1 MTSTNKERGEGSPF
15 FFLRHFQLP
24 IIYTCTILTLCTL
37 YAVQPIQPLFE
48 QEFALTRFEAVVFT
62 TVIMLPLGFA
72 PIFYGYILET
82 FSSKRFLR
90 NAVLFLGLLEIVF
103 ALSDSYIFLLSIRAL
118 QGLLIPAVLT
128 SLMSYISFITPKDKV
143 QQAIGYY
150 IGATIFGGFIG
161 RLLSGI
167 LSDMFGWRL
176 FFVLLGIALIAMFWC
191 LEYLSEAVKVDF
203 MKPKLVQ
210 IMDIVKNK
218 TFFNIYAMMFCIFF
232 VFQALLNFI
241 PFQLKTFGGEMGFG
255 KVGLMY
261 AGYIIG
267 FIISVRILFLI
278 RFFGNETR
286 TILVGIVMYVLGL
299 QIFHVSDYAV
309 MFGGMFVFCAG
320 FFIIHSVASGLISK
334 LAHEKRAI
342 SNGLYLS
349 FYYAGGTFGTF
360 APGVFFA
367 YFGWNT
373 FVALLSFIV
382 LFSLFFALK
391 INTHAPR
398 SHP

>member
-1 MTSTNKERGEGSPF
+1 MIQTGNQGSESSLAR
-15 FFLRHFQLP
+15 FLSHNQLL

-48 QEFALTRFEAVVFT
+48 KEFSLSRFEAVIFT

-82 FSSKRFLR
+82 FSSKLFLR
-90 NAVLFLGLLEIVF
+90 NAVLILGILELCFAWSDTYPVLL
-103 ALSDSYIFLLSIRAL
+103 AIRAL

-128 SLMSYISFITPKDKV
+128 SLMSYISFITPKDRV

-150 IGATIFGGFIG
+150 IGATILGGFVG
-161 RLLSGI
+161 RLLSGL
-167 LSDMFGWRL
+167 LSDYFGWRL
-176 FFVLLGIALIAMFWC
+176 FFVLLGIALIVMFGA
-191 LEYLSEAVKVDF
+191 LSFLSEEVKVDF
-203 MKPKLVQ
+203 VKPKLSQV
-210 IMDIVKNK
+210 MDVLKNK
-218 TFFNIYAMMFCIFF
+218 TFFNIYAMMFFIFF

-241 PFQLKTFGGEMGFG
+241 PFQLKTFSSTMGYG
-255 KVGLMY
+255 KVGMMY

-267 FIISVRILFLI
+267 FIISIRILWMI
-278 RFFGNETR
+278 RLFSDER
-286 TILVGIVMYVLGL
+286 KTILFGILTYVIGL
-299 QIFHVSDYAV
+299 QIFHMNNYMV

-349 FYYAGGTFGTF
+349 FYYAGGTIGTF
-360 APGVFFA
+360 APGVFYHYLGWHIFLGLLTFTVFA
-367 YFGWNT
+367 T
-373 FVALLSFIV
+373 
-382 LFSLFFALK
+382 LFFAVRL
-391 INTHAPR
+391 R
-398 SHP
+398 S

>member
-1 MTSTNKERGEGSPF
+1 MTNTNNTKGDASPF
-15 FFLRHFQLP
+15 SFLKNYQLP

-48 QEFALTRFEAVVFT
+48 QEFNLSRFEAVIFT

-82 FSSKRFLR
+82 FSSKRFLQ
-90 NAVLFLGLLEIVF
+90 NAILLLGFLELLFAFTDTYV
-103 ALSDSYIFLLSIRAL
+103 FLLTIRGL
-118 QGLLIPAVLT
+118 QGLIIPAVLT

-161 RLLSGI
+161 RLLSGF

-176 FFVLLGIALIAMFWC
+176 FFILLGIALVVMYGC
-191 LEYLSEAVKVDF
+191 LHYLSEEVKVDF
-203 MKPKLVQ
+203 VKPKFSQ
-210 IMDIVKNK
+210 IMDILHNK
-218 TFFNIYAMMFCIFF
+218 TFFNIYMMMFFIFF
-232 VFQALLNFI
+232 VFQALLNFL
-241 PFQLKTFGGEMGFG
+241 PFQLKTFSSTMGFG

-267 FIISVRILFLI
+267 FIISIRILVLI
-278 RFFGNETR
+278 RFFGTETK
-286 TILVGIVMYVLGL
+286 TIIIGIVTYALGL
-299 QIFHVSDYAV
+299 QIFHISDYMV

-360 APGVFFA
+360 APGVFFE
-367 YFGWNT
+367 YLGWNA
-373 FVALLSFIV
+373 FVVLLSLVV
-382 LFSLFFALK
+382 LFTLFFALK
-391 INTHAPR
+391 VSKTLR
-398 SHP
+398 